1 MFCAPRPTT
10 NVFDQVTHLIERGG
24 IGRRSRRRHVEASD
38 RAAGG
43 SLHDLVRPLRTGA
56 LPACDARRQ
65 GSPASP
71 DPAQLVDTVLLLE
84 STAIALGA
92 PALTSNGVRSARD
105 ADDAL
110 RACSH
115 DPSAAARWAHVFHQT
130 LLAACP
136 NEHLLSLIC
145 REASRAR
152 PSDAPLAIGRD
163 ELDRVADDH
172 DAILDMIAAGASPR
186 ELERSLREHAATS
199 ALCSPSMHRV

>member
-24 IGRRSRRRHVEASD
+24 IGQRRRRRHVEASE
-38 RAAGG
+38 RTPVG
-43 SLHDLVRPLRTGA
+43 SPHDLARPMRTGA
-56 LPACDARRQ
+56 LPACDARRP
-65 GSPASP
+65 GSPGPP
-71 DPAQLVDTVLLLE
+71 DPVQLVDTVLLLE

-92 PALTSNGVRSARD
+92 PALTSDGMQRARD

-136 NEHLLSLIC
+136 NEHMLSLIC
-145 REASRAR
+145 REASGAR
-152 PSDAPLAIGRD
+152 RSDAPLAIGRN
-163 ELDRVADDH
+163 ELARVADDH

-199 ALCSPSMHRV
+199 VLCSPSTHRA